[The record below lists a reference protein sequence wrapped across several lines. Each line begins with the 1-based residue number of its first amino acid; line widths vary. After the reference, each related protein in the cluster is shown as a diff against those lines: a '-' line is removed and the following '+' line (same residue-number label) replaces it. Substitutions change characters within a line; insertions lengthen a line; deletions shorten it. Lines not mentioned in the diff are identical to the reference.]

1 MSNHFQRLL
10 KGTGIMA
17 VAGLLEKGVAFFLLP
32 LYTHYLT
39 PADYGAV
46 ELFIVLIS
54 VLDIVVQQGM
64 VSAVFKRIAFDKG
77 ENAIEDYRLVMGT
90 ALIFVLGTGVA
101 VGLGMLLF
109 AGQLSP
115 LLFDQPG
122 YDFLIG
128 IGALTLITRVA
139 EKILIVPLR
148 SAQRYTTCAAIS
160 FVIFCSKLTANLVF
174 LVHFD
179 AGFASLLY
187 GQCAGAVVGILA
199 AGFASRKYVRWR
211 FDRSELRVLTKF
223 GHPLIFSSIGLLALN
238 STDRILLKYFG
249 ANTDVGLYSI
259 ATKLGFA
266 VDAFLLGP
274 FRSTWPTVYYKIA
287 REDGAQKTFGKFAL
301 RFLGLGLVATLAAH
315 WFAPYALLILT
326 TPAFYPAGSA
336 VGLIVAS
343 VFLFTLNDIL
353 KVGMNITARTH
364 LLPIR
369 VILAGVVNL
378 VFGFLLIPVWGIVG
392 AAAATIVAYLFMD
405 WFTIWACRDFYRI
418 DYDWTAA
425 AKLCVFTAAMFVL
438 HAVLPHSNMVVDIAL
453 KTVLLVVLLVVILRT
468 VKLDLRPLL
477 RWRQRARA

>member
-1 MSNHFQRLL
+1 MNIHFSRLI

-17 VAGLLEKGVAFFLLP
+17 LAGLLEKGVAFFLLP

-46 ELFIVLIS
+46 ELFIVLLTIM
-54 VLDIVVQQGM
+54 DIVVQQGL

-77 ENAIEDYRLVMGT
+77 ENEIEDYRTVMGT
-90 ALIFVLGTGVA
+90 AIIYVLGTGLL
-101 VGLGMLLF
+101 VGIAMIVF

-122 YDFLIG
+122 YDFLMAV
-128 IGALTLITRVA
+128 GALTLITRVV

-160 FVIFCSKLTANLVF
+160 FVIFCSKLTGNLVF

-187 GQCAGAVVGILA
+187 GQCAGAVVGIIA
-199 AGFASRKYVRWR
+199 AAIAARKYVSFR
-211 FDRSELRVLTKF
+211 FDRAELRVLTKF
-223 GHPLIFSSIGLLALN
+223 GHPLIFSAIGLLVLN
-238 STDRILLKYFG
+238 STDRVLLKYFG
-249 ANTDVGLYSI
+249 ENTLVGLYSI
-259 ATKLGFA
+259 ASKLGFA

-287 REDGAQKTFGKFAL
+287 REDGAHATFGLFAL
-301 RFLGLGLVATLAAH
+301 RFFGLGLVATLAAH
-315 WFAPYALLILT
+315 WFAPYALWILT
-326 TPAFYPAGSA
+326 TPAYYPAASA

-343 VFLFTLNDIL
+343 VFLYTLNDIL

-369 VILAGVVNL
+369 VVLAGVVNV

-392 AAAATIVAYLFMD
+392 AALATIVAYAFMD

-418 DYDWTAA
+418 DYDWAGA
-425 AKLCVFTAAMFVL
+425 AKLTVFALAVFVL
-438 HAVLPHSNMVVDIAL
+438 HRVLPESNLVVDIVL
-453 KTVLLVVLLVVILRT
+453 KTVLLIVLLVVTMRT